1 MIMKEHE
8 DALNQLYQQ
17 LKPIF
22 DKSEQAVYL
31 YLDDNHAKFSKK
43 FSKLLGYEGTAI
55 PEANFLNTL
64 VAKKSRDILV
74 SSYEGAAH
82 KLVGSCI
89 RVNWK
94 KKNNTELETSVIM
107 VPITYGKYVFVM
119 HFIRE
124 V

>member
-1 MIMKEHE
+1 M
-8 DALNQLYQQ
+8 NQLYQQ

-82 KLVGSCI
+82 KLAGSCI

-94 KKNNTELETSVIM
+94 KKNNAELETSVII
-107 VPITYGKYVFVM
+107 VPITYGEYVFAM